1 LETTFLASLDT
12 ETDLDFLE
20 PGLTLSDPYLDK
32 TFLAKRAAA
41 VAAKVALTLSEVLG
55 EAKVEWIF
63 LTI

>member
-12 ETDLDFLE
+12 ETDLDFGE
-20 PGLTLSDPYLDK
+20 ETDPDLDI